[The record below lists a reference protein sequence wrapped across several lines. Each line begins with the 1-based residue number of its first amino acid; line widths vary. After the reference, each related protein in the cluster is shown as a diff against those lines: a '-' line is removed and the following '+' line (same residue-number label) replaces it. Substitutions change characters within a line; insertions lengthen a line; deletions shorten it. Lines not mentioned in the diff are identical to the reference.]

1 MDVLIL
7 LGNRIKQI
15 RKGLKL
21 TQAQLADKAGL
32 STNFIALLENGK
44 RSASVDTLLR
54 ISQVL
59 KVDLKELF
67 DFPEKKTK
75 SQLAIGDLAQL
86 LSHRSVDDIAL
97 LTEIAGVLFKPK
109 ATGKPTKRK

>member
-1 MDVLIL
+1 MDILIL
-7 LGNRIKQI
+7 LGNRIKQL

-44 RSASVDTLLR
+44 RSASVDTLFR

-59 KVDLKELF
+59 KVELKDLF
-67 DFPEKKTK
+67 DFPDKKTK
-75 SQLAIGDLAQL
+75 SQLAMNNLIEILK
-86 LSHRSVDDIAL
+86 SRSAEDIEAV
-97 LTEIAGVLFKPK
+97 TEIAEVALKRLSVKPRR
-109 ATGKPTKRK
+109 RK

>member
-1 MDVLIL
+1 MDILIL
-7 LGNRIKQI
+7 LGNRIKQL

-44 RSASVDTLLR
+44 RSASVDTLFR

-59 KVDLKELF
+59 KVELKDLF
-67 DFPEKKTK
+67 DFPDKKTK
-75 SQLAIGDLAQL
+75 SQLAMDDLNEVL
-86 LSHRSVDDIAL
+86 KPRSAEDIEAV
-97 LTEIAGVLFKPK
+97 TEIAEVVLKRLSSKPRR
-109 ATGKPTKRK
+109 RK

>member
-1 MDVLIL
+1 M
-7 LGNRIKQI
+7 
-15 RKGLKL
+15 KL

-44 RSASVDTLLR
+44 RSASVDTLFR

-59 KVDLKELF
+59 KVELKELF

-75 SQLAIGDLAQL
+75 AQLAMYDLNQL
-86 LSHRSVDDIAL
+86 LQSKSADDIETV
-97 LTEIAGVLFKPK
+97 TEVAEVVLKRLSTKPR
-109 ATGKPTKRK
+109 KRK